1 MSKKK
6 FELDVF
12 EGTVAFEKII
22 LTDIADDVISFQRD
36 FIDRSTGFVDSYFY
50 KKYIGDIVHDNLL
63 YSYSTNGHHVWVE
76 YLGYRFFN
84 IALSRLIPH
93 SEIILN
99 MVNMEGID
107 I

>member
-1 MSKKK
+1 MSKKE

-12 EGTVAFEKII
+12 KGPVAFEKII
-22 LTDIADDVISFQRD
+22 LTDIVDDFLLFQRD
-36 FIDRSTGFVDSYFY
+36 FIDHSTGFVDSYFY

-63 YSYSTNGHHVWVE
+63 YSYSTNGHTWVE

-84 IALSRLIPH
+84 VVLSRLIPP

-99 MVNMEGID
+99 MMNIEGID